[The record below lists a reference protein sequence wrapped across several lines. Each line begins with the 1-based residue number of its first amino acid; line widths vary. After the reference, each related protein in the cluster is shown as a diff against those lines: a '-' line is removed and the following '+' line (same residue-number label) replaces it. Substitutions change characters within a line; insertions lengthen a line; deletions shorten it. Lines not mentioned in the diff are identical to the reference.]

1 MVEVEHSEPK
11 QRRKSLLLS
20 RVTPGTALLVIGAI
34 VVLRM
39 WVVETAYVEGRS
51 MQDTL
56 QQGDRVLILK
66 LLKRER
72 FAVVVV
78 DDPEE
83 GGTDIKRIVGMP
95 GDVVSMVPQVAWIDR
110 STVIYSGSQLYLNSQ
125 PYEEPYAT
133 ATIPS
138 SLPPMKVPKESY
150 FVMGDNRDDSIDSR
164 RYGPVKKEHVRGVAV
179 AVVFPIDRIRIL
191 TDVEASAA
199 NVAADTSR

>member
-1 MVEVEHSEPK
+1 MVEVEHSEPE

-20 RVTPGTALLVIGAI
+20 RVTPGTLLLVIGAI
-34 VVLRM
+34 AVLRL

-66 LLKRER
+66 LLKPKR
-72 FAVVVV
+72 FDIVLV

-95 GDVVSMVPQVAWIDR
+95 GDVVSMVPHVADVGR
-110 STVIYSGSQLYLNSQ
+110 STVMYGSQLYLNSQ

-133 ATIPS
+133 SVIPS
-138 SLPPMKVPKESY
+138 SLPPIRVPKESY
-150 FVMGDNRDDSIDSR
+150 FVTGDNRDDSIDSR

-179 AVVFPIDRIRIL
+179 AVVFPINRIQIL
-191 TDVEASAA
+191 TDVEASVA

>member
-1 MVEVEHSEPK
+1 MVEVEHSEPE

-34 VVLRM
+34 LVLRL

-66 LLKRER
+66 LLKPKG
-72 FAVVVV
+72 FDVVVV

-95 GDVVSMVPQVAWIDR
+95 GDIVSMVPHVLALGQ
-110 STVIYSGSQLYLNSQ
+110 STVLRGSQLYLNSQ
-125 PYEEPYAT
+125 PYDEPYAT
-133 ATIPS
+133 SVIPS
-138 SLPPMKVPKESY
+138 SLPPMRVPKQSY

-164 RYGPVKKEHVRGVAV
+164 RYGPVKKEDVRGVAV
-179 AVVFPIDRIRIL
+179 AVVSPINRVQIL

-199 NVAADTSR
+199 NVAADTTR

>member
-1 MVEVEHSEPK
+1 MVEVEHSEPE

-20 RVTPGTALLVIGAI
+20 RVTPGMALLVIGAI
-34 VVLRM
+34 LVLRL

-56 QQGDRVLILK
+56 RQSDRVLILK
-66 LLKRER
+66 LLKPKR
-72 FAVVVV
+72 FDVVLV

-95 GDVVSMVPQVAWIDR
+95 GDVVSMVPRVVGGGGPR
-110 STVIYSGSQLYLNSQ
+110 MVYGSQLYLNSQ
-125 PYEEPYAT
+125 PYDEPYAT
-133 ATIPS
+133 SVIPS

-150 FVMGDNRDDSIDSR
+150 FVMGDNRDDSTDSR

-179 AVVFPIDRIRIL
+179 AVVFPINRIQIL
-191 TDVEASAA
+191 TNVEASAA

>member
-1 MVEVEHSEPK
+1 MVEVEHSEPE

-20 RVTPGTALLVIGAI
+20 RVTPGMALLVIGAI
-34 VVLRM
+34 LVLRL

-56 QQGDRVLILK
+56 RQSDRVLILK
-66 LLKRER
+66 LLKPKR
-72 FAVVVV
+72 FDVVLV

-95 GDVVSMVPQVAWIDR
+95 GDVVSMVPRVVGGGGPR
-110 STVIYSGSQLYLNSQ
+110 MVYGSQLYLNSQ
-125 PYEEPYAT
+125 PYDEPYAT
-133 ATIPS
+133 SVIPS

-150 FVMGDNRDDSIDSR
+150 FVMGDNRDDSTDSR

-179 AVVFPIDRIRIL
+179 AVVFPINRIQIL
-191 TDVEASAA
+191 TDAEASAA
-199 NVAADTSR
+199 EMAADTSR

>member
-1 MVEVEHSEPK
+1 MVEVEHSEPE

-20 RVTPGTALLVIGAI
+20 RVTPGMALLVIGAI
-34 VVLRM
+34 LVLRL

-56 QQGDRVLILK
+56 RQSDRVLILK
-66 LLKRER
+66 LLKPKR
-72 FAVVVV
+72 FDVVLV

-95 GDVVSMVPQVAWIDR
+95 GDVVSMVPRVVGGGGPR
-110 STVIYSGSQLYLNSQ
+110 MVYGSQLYLNSQ
-125 PYEEPYAT
+125 PYDEPYAT
-133 ATIPS
+133 SVIPS

-150 FVMGDNRDDSIDSR
+150 FVMGDNRDDSTDSR
-164 RYGPVKKEHVRGVAV
+164 RYGPVKKEHVRGLAV
-179 AVVFPIDRIRIL
+179 AVVFPINRIQIL
-191 TDVEASAA
+191 TNVEASAA

>member
-1 MVEVEHSEPK
+1 MVEVEHSEPE
-11 QRRKSLLLS
+11 QRRKSLLRS
-20 RVTPGTALLVIGAI
+20 RVTPGTLLLVIGAI
-34 VVLRM
+34 AVLRL

-66 LLKRER
+66 LLKRQR
-72 FAVVVV
+72 FSVVVV

-95 GDVVSMVPQVAWIDR
+95 GDVVSMVPHTASSR
-110 STVIYSGSQLYLNSQ
+110 GSTVIYGSQLYLNSQ

-133 ATIPS
+133 SVIPS
-138 SLPPMKVPKESY
+138 SLPPIRVPKESY
-150 FVMGDNRDDSIDSR
+150 FVMGDNRDDSTDSR
-164 RYGPVKKEHVRGVAV
+164 RYGPVKKEHVGGVAV
-179 AVVFPIDRIRIL
+179 AVVFPINRIQIL
-191 TDVEASAA
+191 TDVEVSAA

>member
-1 MVEVEHSEPK
+1 MVEVEHSEPE
-11 QRRKSLLLS
+11 QRRKSLLRS
-20 RVTPGTALLVIGAI
+20 RVTPGTLLLVIGAI
-34 VVLRM
+34 AVLRL

-66 LLKRER
+66 LLKRQR
-72 FAVVVV
+72 FSVVVV

-95 GDVVSMVPQVAWIDR
+95 GDVVSMVPHTASSR
-110 STVIYSGSQLYLNSQ
+110 GSRVIYGSQLYLNSQ

-133 ATIPS
+133 SVIPS
-138 SLPPMKVPKESY
+138 SLPPMRVPKESY
-150 FVMGDNRDDSIDSR
+150 FVMGDNRDDSTDSR

-179 AVVFPIDRIRIL
+179 AVVFPINRIQIL
-191 TDVEASAA
+191 TNVEASAA

>member
-51 MQDTL
+51 MEDTL

-83 GGTDIKRIVGMP
+83 GGTDIKRIVAMP
-95 GDVVSMVPQVAWIDR
+95 GDVVSMVPRVVDGGGHR
-110 STVIYSGSQLYLNSQ
+110 MVYGSQLYLNSQ
-125 PYEEPYAT
+125 PYDEPYAT
-133 ATIPS
+133 SVIPS
-138 SLPPMKVPKESY
+138 SLPPIRVPKESY
-150 FVMGDNRDDSIDSR
+150 FVMGDHRDDSIDSR

-179 AVVFPIDRIRIL
+179 AVVFPISRIRIL
-191 TDVEASAA
+191 TNVEASAA

>member
-1 MVEVEHSEPK
+1 MVEVEHSEPE
-11 QRRKSLLLS
+11 QRRKSLLRS
-20 RVTPGTALLVIGAI
+20 RVTPGTLLLVIGAI
-34 VVLRM
+34 AVLRL

-66 LLKRER
+66 LLKRQR
-72 FAVVVV
+72 FSVVVV

-95 GDVVSMVPQVAWIDR
+95 GDVVSMVPHTASSR
-110 STVIYSGSQLYLNSQ
+110 GSTVIYGSQLYLNSQ

-133 ATIPS
+133 SVIPS
-138 SLPPMKVPKESY
+138 SLPPMRVPKESY
-150 FVMGDNRDDSIDSR
+150 FVMGDNRDDSTDSR

-179 AVVFPIDRIRIL
+179 AVVFPIKRIQIL
-191 TDVEASAA
+191 TDVEVSAA

>member
-1 MVEVEHSEPK
+1 MVEVEHSEPE
-11 QRRKSLLLS
+11 QRRKSLLRS
-20 RVTPGTALLVIGAI
+20 RVTPGTLLLVIGAI
-34 VVLRM
+34 AVLRL

-66 LLKRER
+66 LLKRQR
-72 FAVVVV
+72 FSVVVV

-95 GDVVSMVPQVAWIDR
+95 GDVVSMVPHTASSR
-110 STVIYSGSQLYLNSQ
+110 GSTVIYGSQLYLNSQ

-133 ATIPS
+133 SVIPS
-138 SLPPMKVPKESY
+138 SLPPMRVPKESY
-150 FVMGDNRDDSIDSR
+150 FVMGDNRDDSTDSR

-179 AVVFPIDRIRIL
+179 AVVFPIDRIQIL
-191 TDVEASAA
+191 TDAEASAA

>member
-1 MVEVEHSEPK
+1 MVEVEHSEPE

-34 VVLRM
+34 LVLRM

-66 LLKRER
+66 LLKPKR
-72 FAVVVV
+72 FDVVVV

-83 GGTDIKRIVGMP
+83 GGIDIKRIVGMP
-95 GDVVSMVPQVAWIDR
+95 GDIVSMVPHVAGAAR
-110 STVIYSGSQLYLNSQ
+110 STAIYGSQLYLNSQ
-125 PYEEPYAT
+125 PYDEPYAT
-133 ATIPS
+133 SVIPS
-138 SLPPMKVPKESY
+138 SLPPMRVPKESY

-179 AVVFPIDRIRIL
+179 AVVFPTNRIQIL

>member
-1 MVEVEHSEPK
+1 MVEVEHSEPE
-11 QRRKSLLLS
+11 QRRKSLLLT

-66 LLKRER
+66 PLKRER
-72 FAVVVV
+72 FDVVVV

-83 GGTDIKRIVGMP
+83 GGIDIKRIVGMP
-95 GDVVSMVPQVAWIDR
+95 GDIVSMVPHVVSADR
-110 STVIYSGSQLYLNSQ
+110 TTVMYGSQLYLNSQ
-125 PYEEPYAT
+125 PYDEPYAT
-133 ATIPS
+133 SVIPF

-164 RYGPVKKEHVRGVAV
+164 RYGPVKKEHVRGVAL
-179 AVVFPIDRIRIL
+179 AVVFPINRFQIL
-191 TDVEASAA
+191 TDVGASAA
-199 NVAADTSR
+199 

>member
-1 MVEVEHSEPK
+1 MVEVEHSEPE
-11 QRRKSLLLS
+11 QRRKSLLRS
-20 RVTPGTALLVIGAI
+20 RVTPGTLLLVIGAI
-34 VVLRM
+34 AVLRL

-66 LLKRER
+66 LLKRQR
-72 FAVVVV
+72 FSVVVV
-78 DDPEE
+78 NDPEE
-83 GGTDIKRIVGMP
+83 GGIDIKRIVGMP
-95 GDVVSMVPQVAWIDR
+95 GDVVSMVPRVVDGGGPR
-110 STVIYSGSQLYLNSQ
+110 MIYGSQLYLNSQ

-133 ATIPS
+133 SVIPS
-138 SLPPMKVPKESY
+138 SLPPIRVPKESY

-179 AVVFPIDRIRIL
+179 AVVFPINRIQIL
-191 TDVEASAA
+191 TDMEASAA

>member
-1 MVEVEHSEPK
+1 MVEVEHSEPE

-34 VVLRM
+34 LVLRM
-39 WVVETAYVEGRS
+39 WVLETAYVEGRS

-66 LLKRER
+66 LLQPGR
-72 FAVVVV
+72 FDVVLV

-95 GDVVSMVPQVAWIDR
+95 GDTVSMVPYVAAGAR
-110 STVIYSGSQLYLNSQ
+110 STSIYGSQLYLNSQ
-125 PYEEPYAT
+125 PYVEPYAT
-133 ATIPS
+133 SVIPS

-164 RYGPVKKEHVRGVAV
+164 RYGPVKREHVRGVAV
-179 AVVFPIDRIRIL
+179 AVVFPINRIQIL

-199 NVAADTSR
+199 NVAADNSR

>member
-34 VVLRM
+34 LVLRL

-56 QQGDRVLILK
+56 QQGDRVLVLK
-66 LLKRER
+66 LLKPKR
-72 FAVVVV
+72 FAVVLV

-95 GDVVSMVPQVAWIDR
+95 GDIIWMVPRVVDTFR
-110 STVIYSGSQLYLNSQ
+110 PGVLYRGSQLYLNSQ

-133 ATIPS
+133 SVIPS
-138 SLPPMKVPKESY
+138 SLPPMRVPKESY
-150 FVMGDNRDDSIDSR
+150 FVMGDNRDDSTDSR
-164 RYGPVKKEHVRGVAV
+164 RYGPVKSEHVRGVAV
-179 AVVFPIDRIRIL
+179 AVVFPIKRIQIL
-191 TDVEASAA
+191 TDAEASAA
-199 NVAADTSR
+199 NGAADTSR

>member
-1 MVEVEHSEPK
+1 MVEVEHSEPE
-11 QRRKSLLLS
+11 QRRKSLLRS
-20 RVTPGTALLVIGAI
+20 RVTPGTLLLVIGAI
-34 VVLRM
+34 AVLRL

-66 LLKRER
+66 LLKRQR
-72 FAVVVV
+72 FSVVVV

-95 GDVVSMVPQVAWIDR
+95 GDVVSMVPHTASSR
-110 STVIYSGSQLYLNSQ
+110 GSTVIYGSQLYLNSQ

-133 ATIPS
+133 SVIPS
-138 SLPPMKVPKESY
+138 SLPPIRVPKESY
-150 FVMGDNRDDSIDSR
+150 FVMGDNRDDSTDSR

-179 AVVFPIDRIRIL
+179 AVVFPIDRIQIL
-191 TDVEASAA
+191 TDAEASAA

>member
-34 VVLRM
+34 LVLRL

-56 QQGDRVLILK
+56 QQGDRVLVLK
-66 LLKRER
+66 LLKPKR
-72 FAVVVV
+72 FAVVLV

-95 GDVVSMVPQVAWIDR
+95 GDVVSMVPHTANSGW
-110 STVIYSGSQLYLNSQ
+110 STVIHGSQLYLNSQ

-133 ATIPS
+133 SVIPS
-138 SLPPMKVPKESY
+138 SLPPMRVPKESY
-150 FVMGDNRDDSIDSR
+150 FVMGDNRDDSTDSR

-179 AVVFPIDRIRIL
+179 AVVFPINRIQIL
-191 TDVEASAA
+191 TDVEVSAA